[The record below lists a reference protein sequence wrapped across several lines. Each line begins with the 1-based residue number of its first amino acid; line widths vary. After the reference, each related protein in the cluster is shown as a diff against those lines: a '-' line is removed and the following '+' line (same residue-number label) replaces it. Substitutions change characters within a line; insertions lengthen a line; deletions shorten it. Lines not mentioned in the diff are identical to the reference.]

1 MKILYAIQG
10 TGNGHISRARD
21 IVPILQKKGELDI
34 LVSGIQ
40 ADVKLPYPVR
50 YQLKGMSFIFGKSG
64 GVDMVNTYAKCDSR
78 QLMRDIRALPVEQ
91 YDLIINDFEPVSAWA
106 TYLKG
111 LPCISLS
118 HQSAVLSK
126 NVPKPVNQRTL
137 GALILKK
144 YAPGT
149 QQYGFHFDNF
159 DENIFTPVIRQ
170 EIRQAAVKNKGHYTV
185 YLPAYDDKKLIK
197 RLKAIDGVKWHVF
210 SKHTKE
216 KYKTKN
222 IRVKP
227 IENERFIK
235 SLASSE
241 GVLCGAGFETPA
253 EALYLNKKLM
263 VIPMKNQYEQLCNAA
278 ALDALHV
285 PVIKN
290 LKKKQ
295 LAKVEDWIQHG
306 VSPLINYPDIT
317 EDIINLVI
325 EKNYHNANSVLF

>member
-21 IVPILQKKGELDI
+21 IVPILQKKGALDI

-40 ADVKLPYPVR
+40 ADVQLPYPIR

-64 GVDMVNTYAKCDSR
+64 GVDMMSTYTNCNSR
-78 QLMRDIRALPVEQ
+78 QLIRDIRTLPVEQ

-106 TYLKG
+106 AHLKG

-118 HQSAVLSK
+118 HQSAVLAK
-126 NVPKPVNQRTL
+126 NVPKPASQRTL

-149 QQYGFHFDNF
+149 SKYGFHFDNF

-170 EIRQAAVKNKGHYTV
+170 EIRQAEVKNKGHYTV
-185 YLPAYDDKKLIK
+185 YLPAFDDKKLIK
-197 RLKAIDGVKWHVF
+197 RLKEIDGVKWHVF
-210 SKHTKE
+210 SKHTKA

-227 IENERFIK
+227 IENEQFIK
-235 SLASSE
+235 SLVSCQ

-253 EALYLNKKLM
+253 EALYLNKKLL
-263 VIPMKNQYEQLCNAA
+263 VIPMKKSIRTAMQRSGSGGYARACDQKSKEKTASQARRLDTTRSLTCNP
-278 ALDALHV
+278 LSGYYGRHHQ
-285 PVIKN
+285 PVN
-290 LKKKQ
+290 RKK
-295 LAKVEDWIQHG
+295 L
-306 VSPLINYPDIT
+306 
-317 EDIINLVI
+317 
-325 EKNYHNANSVLF
+325 